1 MYEIKNS
8 GKLSADEL
16 TYWLINEAGLK
27 QSQCKMAIY
36 FKYAPYRKN
45 IVVSSYADDCVYWY
59 TSEAIGKWFVYTL
72 GNILPVEFLL
82 FENWFMSIRILQ
94 LKDHY
99 ISVDQDIYATS
110 VVSKY
115 IDTAIFKTSTKF
127 YQTISPYAIIFTK
140 DDVSTSD
147 EEVGNLNG

>member
-1 MYEIKNS
+1 M
-8 GKLSADEL
+8 
-16 TYWLINEAGLK
+16 
-27 QSQCKMAIY
+27 
-36 FKYAPYRKN
+36 
-45 IVVSSYADDCVYWY
+45 
-59 TSEAIGKWFVYTL
+59 YTL

-147 EEVGNLNG
+147 EKVGNLNG